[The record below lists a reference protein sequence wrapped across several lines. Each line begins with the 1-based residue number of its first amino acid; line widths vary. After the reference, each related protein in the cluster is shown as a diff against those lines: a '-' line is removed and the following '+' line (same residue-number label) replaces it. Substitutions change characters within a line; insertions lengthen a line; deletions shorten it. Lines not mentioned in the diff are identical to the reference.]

1 MEMASARRR
10 ARQVSGDHV
19 VLLSACV
26 VLISVTL
33 LLAAAVSSG
42 FGAAGLAGEIK
53 VVVRTTSAP
62 AAVENVVGGRRYCGE
77 DDRDSMFVD
86 GEWVRDEAE
95 LRYPLYQS
103 RDCPFIDVG
112 FRCGENGR
120 PDDGYA
126 RWTWRPRR
134 CTLPRF
140 DAKKLLEVLR
150 NRRLVFVGDSIGR
163 NQWESMLCMLS
174 SAVPDAEASVR
185 EENGSPITKHK
196 GYLSFRFLH
205 HNLTVEHYRSPY
217 LVRRGSRPRRAPRHV
232 RSVLQL
238 GAMDA
243 RAPLWKGA
251 DVLVFNSGHW
261 WNQDRFQQLQCYF
274 QEGKKLRLDMSVE
287 VAYQRAMDTVHLWVQ
302 KEVDASKTLAVFRT
316 YSPAHTRHTGTNG
329 GSCAMETLPELN
341 RTKISLERWPG
352 TLQPVFGGLDS
363 EAASE
368 LRVMNV
374 TLMTT
379 QRRDGHPAVY
389 NVQPS
394 ARVPVGQRA
403 DCSHWCLPGVPD
415 AWNELLYAMIL
426 TRYV

>member
-33 LLAAAVSSG
+33 LLAVAVSSG

-134 CTLPRF
+134 CTLPRSVVSSLF
-140 DAKKLLEVLR
+140 YTWVVSCGCGWHACPIWAVHLR
-150 NRRLVFVGDSIGR
+150 D
-163 NQWESMLCMLS
+163 
-174 SAVPDAEASVR
+174 
-185 EENGSPITKHK
+185 PI
-196 GYLSFRFLH
+196 
-205 HNLTVEHYRSPY
+205 
-217 LVRRGSRPRRAPRHV
+217 
-232 RSVLQL
+232 
-238 GAMDA
+238 AM
-243 RAPLWKGA
+243 
-251 DVLVFNSGHW
+251 
-261 WNQDRFQQLQCYF
+261 
-274 QEGKKLRLDMSVE
+274 KLR
-287 VAYQRAMDTVHLWVQ
+287 
-302 KEVDASKTLAVFRT
+302 
-316 YSPAHTRHTGTNG
+316 
-329 GSCAMETLPELN
+329 
-341 RTKISLERWPG
+341 
-352 TLQPVFGGLDS
+352 
-363 EAASE
+363 
-368 LRVMNV
+368 
-374 TLMTT
+374 
-379 QRRDGHPAVY
+379 
-389 NVQPS
+389 
-394 ARVPVGQRA
+394 
-403 DCSHWCLPGVPD
+403 
-415 AWNELLYAMIL
+415 
-426 TRYV
+426 